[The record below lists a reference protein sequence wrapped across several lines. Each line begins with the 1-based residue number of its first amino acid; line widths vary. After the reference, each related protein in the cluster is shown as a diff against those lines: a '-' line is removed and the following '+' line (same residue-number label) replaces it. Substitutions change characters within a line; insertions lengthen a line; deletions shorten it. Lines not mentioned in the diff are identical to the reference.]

1 MLFSPNQ
8 RLLLQQL
15 LNKAIKLDDSA
26 RWQLEKMTGKTLRLQ
41 CSQPDFDLAIAVREG
56 FIELLSGDDIQHC
69 DCHITGQASDF
80 IALFNA
86 EDKTAAMINSA
97 LNVKGDSQILITL
110 QTILQTLEL
119 DIEYHLSRI
128 IGDIPAHHI
137 GQLGRHGQQLL
148 QQGRPV
154 FKRHL
159 QEFLQ
164 QESKLIPTPKEFDR
178 FVTELR
184 QAHMQLERVEAKLQT
199 LIAQPDKD

>member
-1 MLFSPNQ
+1 MLLSANQ
-8 RLLLQQL
+8 RLLLQQA

-26 RWQLEKMTGKTLRLQ
+26 KWQLEKMAGKTLRLQ
-41 CSQPDFDLAIAVREG
+41 CTQPDFDIAIAVQDG
-56 FIELLSGDDIQHC
+56 FIELLAGDEIKNC
-69 DCHITGQASDF
+69 DCHISGQAADF
-80 IALFNA
+80 IALLNA

-110 QTILQTLEL
+110 QTIAQELEL

-128 IGDIPAHHI
+128 IGDVPAHHL

-164 QESKLIPTPKEFDR
+164 QETKLIPTPDEFDR
-178 FVTELR
+178 FVHSLSQT
-184 QAHMQLERVEAKLQT
+184 QTQLERIEAKLKMLLQK
-199 LIAQPDKD
+199 PNKD